1 MIKTTI
7 KKLIEHSIYTTFK
20 LLSKLPNKNLIYFES
35 FHGKQY
41 SDNPK
46 ALYEYLTEHSDAQ
59 LIWGVKK
66 GYEHIFQQ
74 HNVPYVTKFS
84 MKWFLAMPRA
94 KAWMI
99 NTRAPDWL
107 YKSPRTTYLQT
118 WHGTPLKKIGLD
130 ISNVK
135 MLGTN
140 TQNYQDGFKKES
152 QRWDYLVSPNPYS
165 TSIFQHAFHVSRDK
179 ILETG
184 YPRNDKLS
192 HKRND
197 TEYINGIKT
206 RLNIPLDKKVIMYA
220 PTWRDD
226 EAIREGSY
234 QFNVNFDI
242 EALRQALDDD
252 YVILL
257 RMHYL
262 VVTRIDEHD
271 DFVKDV
277 SDYED
282 ISDLYLISDALV
294 TDYSSVMFDF
304 GVLKR
309 PQIFYAYDLDKYG
322 DELRGFYMDYKKEL
336 PGPIVENQT
345 ALIDALKQID
355 ETANEYIEARTVF
368 YQKFCSL
375 EDGYAS
381 QRICQTIFK

>member
-1 MIKTTI
+1 MIKTII
-7 KKLIEHSIYTTFK
+7 KKMIERCIHTSFK

-46 ALYEYLTEHSDAQ
+46 ALYEYLVEHSDAQ
-59 LIWGVKK
+59 LVWGAKK
-66 GYEHIFQQ
+66 GYESIFKQN
-74 HNVPYVTKFS
+74 NVPYVTKFS
-84 MKWFLAMPRA
+84 MKWFLTMPRA

-99 NTRAPDWL
+99 NTRTPDWL
-107 YKSPRTTYLQT
+107 YKGPQTTYLQT

-135 MLGTN
+135 MLGT
-140 TQNYQDGFKKES
+140 TTTAYQNDFKKES

-165 TSIFQHAFHVSRDK
+165 TDIFQHAFHVNRDK

-184 YPRNDKLS
+184 YPRNDKLT
-192 HKRND
+192 HKQND
-197 TEYINGIKT
+197 TEYINRVKM
-206 RLNIPLDKKVIMYA
+206 RLNIPLDKKITMYA

-242 EALRQALDDD
+242 EALRQALDDN

-262 VVTRIDEHD
+262 VVTRVDEHD
-271 DFVKDV
+271 YFVKDV

-282 ISDLYLISDALV
+282 ISDLYLISDVLI
-294 TDYSSVMFDF
+294 TDYSSVMFDY

-309 PQIFYAYDLDKYG
+309 PQIFYAYDLEKYG
-322 DELRGFYMDYKKEL
+322 DELRGFYMYYKKEL
-336 PGPIVENQT
+336 PGPIVENQA
-345 ALIDALKQID
+345 ALIETLKHID
-355 ETANEYIEARTVF
+355 ITANDYVAERTAF
-368 YQKFCSL
+368 YQKYCSL

-381 QRICQTIFK
+381 QRICQTLFK

>member
-1 MIKTTI
+1 
-7 KKLIEHSIYTTFK
+7 
-20 LLSKLPNKNLIYFES
+20 
-35 FHGKQY
+35 
-41 SDNPK
+41 
-46 ALYEYLTEHSDAQ
+46 
-59 LIWGVKK
+59 
-66 GYEHIFQQ
+66 
-74 HNVPYVTKFS
+74 
-84 MKWFLAMPRA
+84 
-94 KAWMI
+94 
-99 NTRAPDWL
+99 
-107 YKSPRTTYLQT
+107 
-118 WHGTPLKKIGLD
+118 
-130 ISNVK
+130 
-135 MLGTN
+135 
-140 TQNYQDGFKKES
+140 
-152 QRWDYLVSPNPYS
+152 WDYLVSPNPYS

-309 PQIFYAYDLDKYG
+309 PQIFYA
-322 DELRGFYMDYKKEL
+322 
-336 PGPIVENQT
+336 
-345 ALIDALKQID
+345 
-355 ETANEYIEARTVF
+355 
-368 YQKFCSL
+368 
-375 EDGYAS
+375 
-381 QRICQTIFK
+381 